1 MKIPCECGAKI
12 EAAHL
17 SRHVESKPHLAFTSR
32 AEAARKGHTKTIP
45 ETWCGTAA
53 ICAALAEG
61 WPDYISAVFMY
72 RPGFKN
78 KPSEESTSY
87 RVKGIDGSRI
97 VNMMAQT
104 PPSRV
109 DDDPAWE
116 AAFKMA
122 CTLNAIY
129 GNNCAEII
137 VKMMLDNRASE
148 LGPLLHA
155 NGVANGTGYNA
166 VYIALAPVAPFL
178 LEAIRE
184 EP

>member
-12 EAAHL
+12 EATHL
-17 SRHVESKPHLAFTSR
+17 SRHVESKPHRAYRSR
-32 AEAARKGHTKTIP
+32 VDAERKGHTSTVR
-45 ETWCGTAA
+45 ETWYGTKA

-72 RPGFKN
+72 QPGFKN
-78 KPSEESTSY
+78 KPSKESTSY

-97 VNMMAQT
+97 VNAMAKT
-104 PPSRV
+104 LPSRV
-109 DDDPAWE
+109 DDPAWE
-116 AAFKMA
+116 AAFELA

-129 GNNCAEII
+129 GDNCAEIV
-137 VKMMLDNRASE
+137 VKMMLDNRAGE

-155 NGVANGTGYNA
+155 NGLADGTGYNA